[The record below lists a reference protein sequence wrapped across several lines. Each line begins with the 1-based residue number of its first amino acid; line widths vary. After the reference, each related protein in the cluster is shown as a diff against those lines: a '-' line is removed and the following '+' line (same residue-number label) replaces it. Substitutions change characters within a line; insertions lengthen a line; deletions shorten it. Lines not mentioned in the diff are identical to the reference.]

1 MMKALTS
8 ARSIHLV
15 AVIASNE
22 YPSALSPAQRSFKR
36 RMNPYLGTCIDGV
49 AVIFDDIIAATADQQ
64 KHDQIMVKLLQRALE
79 ANVKFITAKLQYKV
93 NEVKYMGNQM
103 LRSARHN

>member
-1 MMKALTS
+1 
-8 ARSIHLV
+8 
-15 AVIASNE
+15 
-22 YPSALSPAQRSFKR
+22 
-36 RMNPYLGTCIDGV
+36 MNPYLGTCIDGV
-49 AVIFDDIIAATADQQ
+49 AVIFDDIIVAAADQQ

-103 LRSARHN
+103 LRKCAP